1 MLISFSSPASKNT
14 FVKPLSSFTGRAMV
28 FVGDGETYNCATAA
42 PATEPVFLTLNVVA
56 EGVADSD
63 E

>member
-1 MLISFSSPASKNT
+1 MLISFSSPTSKNT

-42 PATEPVFLTLNVVA
+42 PATEPAFLTLNIVS
-56 EGVADSD
+56 EGVAES
-63 E
+63 EE